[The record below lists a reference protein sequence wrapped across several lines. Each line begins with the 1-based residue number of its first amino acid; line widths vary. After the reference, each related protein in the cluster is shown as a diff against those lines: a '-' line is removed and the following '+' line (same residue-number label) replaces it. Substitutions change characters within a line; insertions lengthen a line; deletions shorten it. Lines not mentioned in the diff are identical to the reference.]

1 MDQGKHKEI
10 RHQGEHPEEVLAD
23 ETWRSESVRETR
35 TEQTNCVRDPD
46 PFPAQ
51 AAGCQVTSMRWLK
64 VMRPAGLNWR
74 SGAQF

>member
-35 TEQTNCVRDPD
+35 TEQTNCVRETPTH
-46 PFPAQ
+46 FLHKLPA
-51 AAGCQVTSMRWLK
+51 VR
-64 VMRPAGLNWR
+64 
-74 SGAQF
+74 